1 METPAPTAME
11 NNNNLKL
18 NIDSDEYQ
26 LMFYIERSKLVFK
39 LQNGDNNP
47 DKIFQ
52 KDFLLNELKQLNPA
66 FRGFD
71 NLEDVRLQFSLILNN
86 EVPKA
91 EKKENSIDLI
101 INIYG
106 KKTIIPL
113 KKFEMD
119 LNYDN
124 LSEEM
129 KKIIDENKIIL
140 GIDLGTTY
148 SCASVMLD
156 DHVVIMENSLGL
168 RTTPSYVCFFEH
180 DKICV
185 GELAKLQPSYEYK
198 NIIYNVKRL
207 FGRNINDKEIKEII
221 HDLPFDLEEDK
232 DLNQLKININF
243 KTSGKNLNV
252 KEYYPEQVAALIL
265 KKLIKDSEYYLAKK
279 LNKEIKIKDVVITVP
294 AYFNQKQREATY
306 QAAKIINLDVKRM
319 INEPTAASLAY
330 GYKEIENNEKLI
342 TVLDFGG
349 GTLDLTLL
357 KFMKCGNNIYYDVKF
372 SFGDTHFG
380 GEDFDYILMKKCL
393 KEIGKN
399 DMNKKLQCNIRLKRA
414 CEIAKIKLSTCDYTN
429 IILEEYSKDSNINFI
444 LTKKEFENLCHP
456 IFTKFEGLLNKFL
469 KSCGYENR
477 KISEVILIGGT
488 TLIPKVEE
496 IIKKVFKYSEIK
508 KNLNPKEAVARG
520 AAIQGAMLSNLS
532 SVRNLNLLD
541 VTNLSL
547 GIKMLGNKM
556 SKIIKRSTPIPEER
570 SETYKTTKDNQT
582 EALIEIFE
590 GEDEST
596 QNNLFLGNFTICN
609 LPKMKEGEAKILVK
623 ISIDINSILNV
634 TAYDQQNNDNYKQLK
649 IKRPKGLG
657 DKLDKLKES
666 TEKIEENELDEYNE
680 IKDSIIDSEEEI
692 TKTND
697 KKQIK
702 EINFKII
709 NTLENFVINIFKKI
723 SKEKVVISYIKY
735 YFLKIMKYL
744 ENNYEEKIIKNF
756 SKNLNSI
763 LEEIQFNSI
772 DLIFEII
779 ELFVDN
785 KKLYSQ
791 CLVQMRDYYYE
802 KIAKKFFE
810 VNVLLHEK
818 PNNYKEALLELQ
830 ELKGRIKY
838 VIKFC
843 DNQNE
848 EDIKSSVILVQ
859 TSVKELALK
868 ISVKEIIIRNKQ
880 KPIDFSI
887 KGEKENLEKLLIEY
901 QQCKSNDIK
910 DLIDLESIIKNNNV
924 NISQEEKKASN
935 FITNFEKMK
944 DDNLNKFLYIFDKYN
959 LTEYY
964 TDTDIINK
972 ITISKERDKFILELC
987 SKYQKYNQSLTDCPK
1002 KEAIN
1007 KINIYLNHLKA
1018 KCSNKEEKLFEDL

>member
-520 AAIQGAMLSNLS
+520 AAIQAGHCIGLGLPESIRGLHDIYIPLDPPNRREIPIYTPHDRAGSPPAHVAPKKVVGVVKTSFQLGKAGAFTPVDDTTRKIGHNVVQFLINEMKCGRIPKSFLPLQSGVGNIANAVLDS
-532 SVRNLNLLD
+532 LEESDEIPPFEVYTEVMQDTFVKLLLD
-541 VTNLSL
+541 GHCKFVSTCSL
-547 GIKMLGNKM
+547 TLAHDTMTEFFDNIDKLHDKVLMRPSEISNNPEVIRRLGVISMNTA
-556 SKIIKRSTPIPEER
+556 I
-570 SETYKTTKDNQT
+570 
-582 EALIEIFE
+582 EADIF
-590 GEDEST
+590 
-596 QNNLFLGNFTICN
+596 GN
-609 LPKMKEGEAKILVK
+609 
-623 ISIDINSILNV
+623 INSSHVSGTRLMNGIGGSGDFTRNAYTSIFMCPSIKKDDCISTIVPMCTHVDHTIHSADIIV
-634 TAYDQQNNDNYKQLK
+634 TDQGVADL
-649 IKRPKGLG
+649 RF
-657 DKLDKLKES
+657 
-666 TEKIEENELDEYNE
+666 
-680 IKDSIIDSEEEI
+680 KDPVQAAE
-692 TKTND
+692 
-697 KKQIK
+697 
-702 EINFKII
+702 
-709 NTLENFVINIFKKI
+709 
-723 SKEKVVISYIKY
+723 
-735 YFLKIMKYL
+735 
-744 ENNYEEKIIKNF
+744 
-756 SKNLNSI
+756 
-763 LEEIQFNSI
+763 
-772 DLIFEII
+772 EII
-779 ELFVDN
+779 ENAAHPIYRPLLREYLKSCKMGHVMQNNEMALAFHCALAQEGD
-785 KKLYSQ
+785 
-791 CLVQMRDYYYE
+791 MR
-802 KIAKKFFE
+802 
-810 VNVLLHEK
+810 
-818 PNNYKEALLELQ
+818 
-830 ELKGRIKY
+830 
-838 VIKFC
+838 
-843 DNQNE
+843 
-848 EDIKSSVILVQ
+848 
-859 TSVKELALK
+859 
-868 ISVKEIIIRNKQ
+868 
-880 KPIDFSI
+880 
-887 KGEKENLEKLLIEY
+887 
-901 QQCKSNDIK
+901 
-910 DLIDLESIIKNNNV
+910 
-924 NISQEEKKASN
+924 
-935 FITNFEKMK
+935 
-944 DDNLNKFLYIFDKYN
+944 
-959 LTEYY
+959 
-964 TDTDIINK
+964 
-972 ITISKERDKFILELC
+972 
-987 SKYQKYNQSLTDCPK
+987 
-1002 KEAIN
+1002 
-1007 KINIYLNHLKA
+1007 KA
-1018 KCSNKEEKLFEDL
+1018 KF